1 MGANMNANPSA
12 VSSTHGL
19 SKGKLL
25 SGRRV
30 LIVELVFITVLA
42 WAYMFYLYAAMPPL
56 SAAQMAEPN
65 LQPWTPVTFVMMF
78 IMWAVM
84 MVAMMLPSAL
94 PTILLFAKLKQNQT
108 RQFEVILF
116 VSAYV
121 ALWTAFSFAATLLQW
136 GLHTRGLLSVMD
148 ATNTPI
154 LGGVVLIIAGVY
166 QWLPLKFVCLNRCR
180 SPLSF
185 LIARW
190 KDGAWGAWQM
200 GLQHGFYCVACCW
213 ALMLVLFVVGVM
225 NLLWIVILSLY
236 VLLEKLFFKGESGV
250 RIAGAMLVFWGAWLI
265 AGR

>member
-1 MGANMNANPSA
+1 MNANPPALDNSR
-12 VSSTHGL
+12 GL

-25 SGRRV
+25 LHRGV
-30 LIVELVFITVLA
+30 LIAGLVFITVMA
-42 WAYMFYLYAAMPPL
+42 WFYMFYLYVAMPPMN
-56 SAAQMAEPN
+56 AAQMAKPN
-65 LQPWTPVTFVMMF
+65 LQPWTSLTFAMMF
-78 IMWAVM
+78 IMWTVM

-116 VSAYV
+116 VGAYV

-154 LGGVVLIIAGVY
+154 LGGAVLIVAGIY

-185 LIARW
+185 LITRW

-225 NLLWIVILSLY
+225 NLLWIAILSLY
-236 VLLEKLFFKGESGV
+236 VIVEKLFFKGESGV
-250 RIAGAMLVFWGAWLI
+250 RIAGAMLVFWGGWLI
-265 AGR
+265 AAR